1 MIIWDDGGDLRLL
14 EHELGNE
21 DRVRIAGPAPGEIAP
36 MPTIPTQQATTKF
49 GRLKSHS
56 CTQINTDSGSKSEA
70 RFMRGSDRFAR
81 RPMASVVMPRI
92 EEGPEQ
98 EQEQED
104 DEKKNEYARI
114 NKKF

>member
-1 MIIWDDGGDLRLL
+1 
-14 EHELGNE
+14 
-21 DRVRIAGPAPGEIAP
+21 
-36 MPTIPTQQATTKF
+36 
-49 GRLKSHS
+49 
-56 CTQINTDSGSKSEA
+56 
-70 RFMRGSDRFAR
+70 MRGSDRFAR